1 MVMQKM
7 SPQTRWMSDA
17 PRAELAQPIRV
28 KYYDS
33 LDAML
38 MALKAGE
45 IDYLEVFQSTAEY
58 LGARDED
65 LVSFLKFDLEKE
77 RVRFA
82 KAAMGSLTTGF
93 SFMMLEDRTEL
104 RDAFNAVIADM

>member
-1 MVMQKM
+1 MTD
-7 SPQTRWMSDA
+7 SLSDA